1 MEDSAKK
8 QKAAASDPPAPSR
21 SVEGASRDATQ
32 TGRQP
37 EPDNKHAKR
46 SATKRRLA
54 KRDDR

>member
-1 MEDSAKK
+1 MENSAKK
-8 QKAAASDPPAPSR
+8 QKAAASAPSVPSR
-21 SVEGASRDATQ
+21 SVAGAGRDATQ

-54 KRDDR
+54 KRHDH